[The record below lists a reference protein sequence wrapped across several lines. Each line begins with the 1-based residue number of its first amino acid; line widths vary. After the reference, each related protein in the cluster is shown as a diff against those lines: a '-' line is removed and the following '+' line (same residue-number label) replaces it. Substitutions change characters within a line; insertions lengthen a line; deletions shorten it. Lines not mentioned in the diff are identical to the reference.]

1 MPGTGI
7 PIDVRMNASIQAV
20 KTVARDEKE
29 VYFFLNWFAYLCR
42 TNSYTDVV
50 AKLFDPLKNVADS
63 VVPTLGSKT
72 IEGKEKLS
80 LRGGRGDGGA
90 GRKGGASGR
99 SVPKKGEKKD
109 QPPVAKKPSPT
120 PKAVHKPTQTP
131 TAGEQGRQVSK
142 NTIKGAQLSTRKN
155 LARKTDEAYKTYN
168 FKGSANQP
176 NRSQS
181 TEHNSIFIDVDEVL
195 KVDSRSILSTGLP
208 VSTQPP
214 LSIDPSVAVTT
225 RLHNLLSAAPSATLA
240 ALPSLS
246 TGQPL
251 ATKGQPSQISDD
263 NSMAIDRALGAETAD
278 SSLLLPARLLPTV
291 TGIVST

>member
-1 MPGTGI
+1 MPKWGDIVKKAINTASGNPESVRCVTAETSAAESLNADGNRYIPGKCVYAAPVSRQQIDKFELNLTVVNEIGWQPLYNAFNAILDHGASAMPGTGI

-99 SVPKKGEKKD
+99 SGISLPAVL
-109 QPPVAKKPSPT
+109 AKQKAAA
-120 PKAVHKPTQTP
+120 PKAAGPKPAAQSSRMIRRRISP
-131 TAGEQGRQVSK
+131 QEGREERSTSGCQE
-142 NTIKGAQLSTRKN
+142 AQS
-155 LARKTDEAYKTYN
+155 Y
-168 FKGSANQP
+168 P
-176 NRSQS
+176 
-181 TEHNSIFIDVDEVL
+181 
-195 KVDSRSILSTGLP
+195 
-208 VSTQPP
+208 
-214 LSIDPSVAVTT
+214 
-225 RLHNLLSAAPSATLA
+225 
-240 ALPSLS
+240 
-246 TGQPL
+246 
-251 ATKGQPSQISDD
+251 
-263 NSMAIDRALGAETAD
+263 
-278 SSLLLPARLLPTV
+278 
-291 TGIVST
+291 